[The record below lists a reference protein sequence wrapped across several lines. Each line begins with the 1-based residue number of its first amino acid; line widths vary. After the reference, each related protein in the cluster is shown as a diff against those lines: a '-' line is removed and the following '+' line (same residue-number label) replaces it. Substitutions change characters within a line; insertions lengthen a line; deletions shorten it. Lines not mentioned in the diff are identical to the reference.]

1 MAGNGKKGPNS
12 SISGGIPP
20 DKVGTKRILVEG
32 KETGIDHLDFII
44 GQVKKLQLTDDNV
57 IACEIM
63 MRVKEFNS
71 VPPKKEA
78 LYAEALLKEYRRQEA
93 R

>member
-1 MAGNGKKGPNS
+1 MAGDKNQGNNR
-12 SISGGIPP
+12 SIPGGIPP
-20 DKVGTKRILVEG
+20 DKVGMKRIQVEG
-32 KETGIDHLDFII
+32 KETAIDHLDFII

>member
-1 MAGNGKKGPNS
+1 MAGDKNKGTTG

-20 DKVGTKRILVEG
+20 DKVGMKRILVEG

-44 GQVKKLQLTDDNV
+44 GQVKKLQLTDDDV

-71 VPPKKEA
+71 VPPDKEA
-78 LYAEALLKEYRRQEA
+78 LYAEALLREYRRREA